1 MRRNAAKC
9 GAFLAH
15 FGSIRAILGCF
26 EMRRNAAADPNAA
39 HFGAFRRHARRIM
52 QLSGV
57 TVPSADPRLF
67 LRSSAGGL
75 RLRVRRTYGA
85 HGPVPPPARFAL
97 P

>member
-52 QLSGV
+52 QLRAAAPTMKPEPTQSTTTSWRHTG
-57 TVPSADPRLF
+57 RLTAANKV
-67 LRSSAGGL
+67 LTA
-75 RLRVRRTYGA
+75 VI
-85 HGPVPPPARFAL
+85 
-97 P
+97 

>member
-15 FGSIRAILGCF
+15 FGSIRAILVCF

-52 QLSGV
+52 QLTILYYYTMV
-57 TVPSADPRLF
+57 TVHSEYYNSTRSALWP
-67 LRSSAGGL
+67 AG
-75 RLRVRRTYGA
+75 
-85 HGPVPPPARFAL
+85 P
-97 P
+97 

>member
-52 QLSGV
+52 QLSR
-57 TVPSADPRLF
+57 RL
-67 LRSSAGGL
+67 L
-75 RLRVRRTYGA
+75 Y
-85 HGPVPPPARFAL
+85 PPPLGRVVHHKKTL
-97 P
+97 KGTTSSK

>member
-52 QLSGV
+52 QLSSNNHQGTSRCGASEVPRGGV
-57 TVPSADPRLF
+57 CL
-67 LRSSAGGL
+67 
-75 RLRVRRTYGA
+75 
-85 HGPVPPPARFAL
+85 
-97 P
+97 